1 MKRDLEK
8 LLDINIVL
16 DESAID
22 DSLTEEE
29 LVNVRLKNLSYAN
42 GLRHLLR
49 VFNATYT
56 IQHGIVRIISLDN
69 VDDPDKHSRA
79 MLDVQ
84 QTLDLIKKYDG
95 RMNSPQHDQIN
106 KSAIPEIVLSDT
118 IMSMVQTDA
127 WRDNDKGE
135 AVLTIAG
142 GILIVR
148 GPSYLL
154 GEVKDFVQDLHANL
168 EARTH

>member
-1 MKRDLEK
+1 
-8 LLDINIVL
+8 
-16 DESAID
+16 
-22 DSLTEEE
+22 
-29 LVNVRLKNLSYAN
+29 
-42 GLRHLLR
+42 
-49 VFNATYT
+49 
-56 IQHGIVRIISLDN
+56 
-69 VDDPDKHSRA
+69 
-79 MLDVQ
+79 
-84 QTLDLIKKYDG
+84 
-95 RMNSPQHDQIN
+95 
-106 KSAIPEIVLSDT
+106 
-118 IMSMVQTDA
+118 MSMVQTDA